1 MKLTSGGESP
11 REKSRME
18 AERYLAR
25 RGNQHGGCS
34 RNARTPLVLP
44 LRARAVVN
52 RSRHA
57 VRIPPR
63 ACRSPINQIILK
75 RCLELP
81 FVQAGYPVATAATS
95 VKPVILDCL
104 LRHVALIYERH
115 EAAIT
120 GLYKDRSPNY
130 EVQIRIVA
138 RSIIDLS
145 RISTVY

>member
-1 MKLTSGGESP
+1 
-11 REKSRME
+11 ME
-18 AERYLAR
+18 TERYLAC
-25 RGNQHGGCS
+25 RGNQRRMQSQRANTS
-34 RNARTPLVLP
+34 RPTPP
-44 LRARAVVN
+44 RPRGRN
-52 RSRHA
+52 PSSP
-57 VRIPPR
+57 VRIPR

-81 FVQAGYPVATAATS
+81 FVQAGYPVATAAAS

-104 LRHVALIYERH
+104 LRHVALIYGRH

-120 GLYKDRSPNY
+120 GLYKDRSRNY

-145 RISTVY
+145 HISTVY